1 MFGESRIPSTW
12 YARTELPQKQ
22 AQMVLEKHMP
32 AEVLTK
38 AEHLMAAG
46 GNILKITTSNDVAAG
61 TISYYVNSSKYL
73 TQDGFQGVTLT
84 RVKNFSR
91 AATKSK
97 SLSFNDV
104 KYECISLHKVIAYPC
119 DNVECGYVFICSC
132 LRFQV
137 CYYLFYFILNLY
149 KLLCG
154 YQCSYLIMLLI
165 GKRLYL

>member
-22 AQMVLEKHMP
+22 AQMVLQKHML

-38 AEHLMAAG
+38 AEHLMAAD
-46 GNILKITTSNDVAAG
+46 GNILKVATSDDVAAG

-73 TQDGFQGVTLT
+73 TQDGFKAVTLS
-84 RVKNFSR
+84 RVENFARPASK
-91 AATKSK
+91 TKS
-97 SLSFNDV
+97 LAFNEM

-119 DNVECGYVFICSC
+119 GDVECGYVFICSC

-137 CYYLFYFILNLY
+137 CHYLY
-149 KLLCG
+149 
-154 YQCSYLIMLLI
+154 
-165 GKRLYL
+165 